1 MGVSAAILVTGDLA
15 VFTPDFGPAIVVVR
29 PGTLAGSGPARHSG
43 KPVCVEG
50 DESKVQVP
58 GCSYVAGNFSTP
70 GVGTLE
76 IQRLADDQL
85 SRGVQ
90 TGGKH
95 VLRAHGEFVARFTVT
110 VPATQPGPTP
120 TPDATPSYT
129 GRGQFTTTN
138 LNARG

>member
-76 IQRLADDQL
+76 IQRLADDQV